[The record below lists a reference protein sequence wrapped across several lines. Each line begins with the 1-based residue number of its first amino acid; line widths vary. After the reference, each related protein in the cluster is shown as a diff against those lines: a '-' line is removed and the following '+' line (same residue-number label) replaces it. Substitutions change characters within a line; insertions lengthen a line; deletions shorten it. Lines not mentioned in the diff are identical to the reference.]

1 TGSLSTLFS
10 GDGMEDVT
18 IGSGSVIPDS
28 SATSALPAGSYSF
41 QASWPGDSNYN
52 SATATC
58 EPLTVN
64 KGSPTLSTVIVPAS
78 PVALGSTV
86 HDTASFSSLT
96 SGFPATGTV
105 TYKFY
110 GTGTCTG
117 SLSTLFSGD
126 GMQDV
131 TIGSGSVIPD
141 SSATSALP
149 AGSYS
154 FQASWPGD
162 SNYNSATS
170 DCEPLTVNKAS
181 TATATAIHLDPGH
194 TVVTSVALGST
205 VHDKATVTA
214 TSTPFPITGTVQ
226 FRFSTAGC
234 GGTFSNFGGPVS
246 LASGTAESASTAPL
260 AAGSYAF

>member
-1 TGSLSTLFS
+1 
-10 GDGMEDVT
+10 MQDVT
-18 IGSGSVIPDS
+18 IGSGSAIPDS

-41 QASWPGDSNYN
+41 RAYWPGDSNYN

-64 KGSPTLSTVIVPAS
+64 KATASLGTTIVPAS
-78 PVALGSTV
+78 PVALGTSV
-86 HDTASFSSLT
+86 HDTASFSGLT
-96 SGFPATGTV
+96 SGFNPTGTV

-131 TIGSGSVIPD
+131 TITGTTIPD

-154 FQASWPGD
+154 FQDSWTGV
-162 SNYNSATS
+162 SNYNSGTAA
-170 DCEPLTVNKAS
+170 CEPLTVNKGS
-181 TATATAIHLDPGH
+181 TTLR
-194 TVVTSVALGST
+194 TVIVPDSPLVLGST
-205 VHDKATVTA
+205 VHD
-214 TSTPFPITGTVQ
+214 TS
-226 FRFSTAGC
+226 S
-234 GGTFSNFGGPVS
+234 FSN
-246 LASGTAESASTAPL
+246 
-260 AAGSYAF
+260 

>member
-1 TGSLSTLFS
+1 ASWPGDSNYNSATATCEPLTVNKATPSLSTAIVPGSPVALGSTVHDTASFSGLTSGFPATGTVTYKFFTGSCTGSLSTLFS
-10 GDGMEDVT
+10 GDGMQDVT
-18 IGSGSVIPDS
+18 IGSGSAIPDS

-64 KGSPTLSTVIVPAS
+64 KGSPTLSTAIVPS
-78 PVALGSTV
+78 DTVALGTTV

-105 TYKFY
+105 TYKFF
-110 GTGTCTG
+110 TGSCTG

-126 GMQDV
+126 GVQTV

-154 FQASWPGD
+154 FRAYWPGD
-162 SNYNSATS
+162 SNYNSATAT
-170 DCEPLTVNKAS
+170 CEPLAVNKGSPTLS
-181 TATATAIHLDPGH
+181 T
-194 TVVTSVALGST
+194 
-205 VHDKATVTA
+205 
-214 TSTPFPITGTVQ
+214 
-226 FRFSTAGC
+226 
-234 GGTFSNFGGPVS
+234 
-246 LASGTAESASTAPL
+246 
-260 AAGSYAF
+260 